1 MSKIMLSADAIS
13 IAIETLKADKAIQK
27 RWLACADKLRSEGV
41 TADLMRDDKE
51 FRDGFM
57 AEVVMLSFTKTEQ
70 AIHAAPSTTLSEEQ
84 KVTKRW
90 VTTER
95 ASRYGKVVRHIAKAE
110 RDEEMTDEERGAQE
124 RKTMGERLAKDLDRW
139 IDKIEKAEAV
149 DFSAVMM
156 LDALKSARALIK
168 N

>member
-1 MSKIMLSADAIS
+1 MSKLSLSSDAIS
-13 IAIETLKADKAIQK
+13 IAIETLKADKAVQK

-41 TADLMRDDKE
+41 SSSLMKDDQE
-51 FRDGFM
+51 WRDGFM
-57 AEVVMLSFTKTEQ
+57 SEVVMLSFTKTEQ
-70 AIHAAPSTTLSEEQ
+70 AIYASPTTNLSEEQ

-110 RDEEMTDEERGAQE
+110 REESMTDEERGAQT
-124 RKTMGERLAKDLDRW
+124 RKSIGDRLKKDLEYW

-149 DFSAVMM
+149 DFSATLM
-156 LDALKSARALIK
+156 LDALKSAKSLIK
-168 N
+168 